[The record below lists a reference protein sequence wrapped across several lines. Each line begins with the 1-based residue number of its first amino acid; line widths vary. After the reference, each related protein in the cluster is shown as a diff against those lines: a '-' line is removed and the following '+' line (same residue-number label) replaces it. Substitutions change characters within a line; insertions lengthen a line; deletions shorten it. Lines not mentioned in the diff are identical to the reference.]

1 MTSWQTKEYL
11 VYKLLII
18 FAALVALISCDNRN
32 SISRSRPEST
42 YSCDITAVR
51 DFAQRKNVVSLK
63 FWRDNALFDRALITV
78 NGGVL
83 PSIGSGSYFGQTPT
97 IGLATGT
104 NQITFAD
111 TEKTYN
117 QTISFDL
124 PDSFGVTTV
133 NPQYIT
139 DANDVYVEWSVSN
152 RANNYVLCIKSRGYP
167 SNGTTPFTRILDS
180 NTRSFQIPD
189 TVFEDISG
197 FTVDDTYLIFLVAY
211 KDGFGEYPGMPFPLP
226 SGLPQRR
233 VTEPLG
239 YIRYGTV
246 APVDSIVV
254 HP

>member
-1 MTSWQTKEYL
+1 M
-11 VYKLLII
+11 YKATIILL
-18 FAALVALISCDNRN
+18 ALIALISCDNRN

-42 YSCDITAVR
+42 YSCDITAVK
-51 DFAQRKNVVSLK
+51 DYAQRRNVVSLK
-63 FWRDNALFDRALITV
+63 FWRDNALFDNALITI

-83 PSIGSGSYFGQTPT
+83 PSIGSGSYFGQSPS
-97 IGLATGT
+97 LSLPTGT

-124 PDSFGVTTV
+124 PDSFGVTIV
-133 NPQYIT
+133 NPQYNT
-139 DANDVYVEWSVSN
+139 DANNIYVEWSASN
-152 RANNYVLCIKSRGYP
+152 RANNYILCIKARNYP
-167 SNGTTPFTRILDS
+167 ANGTAPFIQILDS
-180 NTRSFQIPD
+180 SIRNFLIPD

-211 KDGFGEYPGMPFPLP
+211 KDGFGEYPGLPFPLP
-226 SGLPQRR
+226 DGLPQRR
-233 VTEPLG
+233 ILEPSG

-254 HP
+254 HL